1 MSLTDCG
8 KCWDNPCTC
17 KYIRSTAVDAKYLKE
32 HVDEFLRLTAGGK
45 PLTTIEIDEETYDY
59 ITLLA
64 DHWKITRRQAFSK
77 IMKKATD
84 EVFKEHGI
92 DIPLT

>member
-8 KCWDNPCTC
+8 ECWDTPCSC
-17 KYIRSTAVDAKYLKE
+17 KYIKSTVVDSEYLKE
-32 HVDEFLRLTAGGK
+32 HVDEFLRLTAGGT

-59 ITLLA
+59 ITLIA
-64 DHWKITRRQAFSK
+64 DHWQMTRRQAFSK

-84 EVFKEHGI
+84 GVFKEHGI
-92 DIPLT
+92 DIPLD